1 MNDSGLKCGKVTG
14 SSVYVVGRIGGR
26 ISVMTEWLG
35 KQILDGFLRQFQ
47 TKAGGTSKKVQ
58 RKTAKE
64 MVSDCIKITC
74 TVDL

>member
-1 MNDSGLKCGKVTG
+1 MSL
-14 SSVYVVGRIGGR
+14 
-26 ISVMTEWLG
+26 MTEWLG

-47 TKAGGTSKKVQ
+47 TKAGDSGAQEQEGTVQ

-64 MVSDCIKITC
+64 MESDCIKITC

>member
-1 MNDSGLKCGKVTG
+1 M
-14 SSVYVVGRIGGR
+14 VGRIGGR

-35 KQILDGFLRQFQ
+35 KQILLGKKNKNLQKFQ
-47 TKAGGTSKKVQ
+47 TKAGGTRLQAQEGTVQ